1 MNNDPPIIACTER
14 HLPDI
19 RAILNDA
26 ILNST
31 AIYDYA
37 PRTPAQ
43 IADWFERRRAGNF
56 PVLGVE
62 AADGS
67 LAGFATYGP
76 FRIFPAYK
84 YTVEH
89 SLYVAEAQR
98 GQGIGHALMRAL
110 IAAAEA
116 QQFHVM
122 IGVIDSA
129 NAGSI
134 RFHRAFGFTPCG
146 TIRQAAYKFGRW
158 LDVEF
163 HQLILRTPAVPTEGP
178 PPA

>member
-1 MNNDPPIIACTER
+1 MKNAPPVIACTER
-14 HLPDI
+14 HLPAI
-19 RAILNDA
+19 REILNDA
-26 ILNST
+26 ILHST

-37 PRTPAQ
+37 PRTPAM
-43 IADWFERRRAGNF
+43 IARWFEHKQEGNF

-62 AADGS
+62 ADDGS

-76 FRIFPAYK
+76 FRAFPAYK

-89 SLYVAEAQR
+89 SVYVANSQR
-98 GQGIGHALMRAL
+98 GQGIGTALLRAL
-110 IAAAEA
+110 IDAAQT
-116 QQFHVM
+116 QQLHVM

-129 NAGSI
+129 NEDSV

-146 TIRQAAYKFGRW
+146 TIRQVAFKFGRW

-163 HQLILRTPAVPTEGP
+163 HQLILRTPDAPLEG
-178 PPA
+178 